1 MIIDKY
7 LEDNKLLNNL
17 INMQKT
23 RRNLLSDLKI
33 YVPFTNWAS
42 FCWKKKLIENV
53 IKRIHWFR

>member
-7 LEDNKLLNNL
+7 LEGNKLLNNL

-33 YVPFTNWAS
+33 YVLFTNEAF
-42 FCWKKKLIENV
+42 FC
-53 IKRIHWFR
+53 

>member
-7 LEDNKLLNNL
+7 LEGNKLLNNL

-33 YVPFTNWAS
+33 YVLFTNEAS
-42 FCWKKKLIENV
+42 FC
-53 IKRIHWFR
+53 

>member
-33 YVPFTNWAS
+33 YVLFTNEAS
-42 FCWKKKLIENV
+42 FC
-53 IKRIHWFR
+53 